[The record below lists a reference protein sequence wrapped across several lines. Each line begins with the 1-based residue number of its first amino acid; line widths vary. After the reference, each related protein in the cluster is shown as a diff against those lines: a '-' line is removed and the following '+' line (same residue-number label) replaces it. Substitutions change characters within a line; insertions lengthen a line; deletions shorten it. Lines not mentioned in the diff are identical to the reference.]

1 MDASVDI
8 RNLDIITKKWG
19 SGPGSIL
26 FKLADTS
33 DLMGEI
39 GTFLNFSI
47 LKRTAEP
54 INEDVHGVP
63 FEPYST
69 SYERLREAKELPT
82 NVDLFFTG
90 QMLEKLTYEQTKTQV
105 RLFFMDSPRRASD
118 HSMKTKNVYG
128 EGGDKLSNAEVAFYV
143 NEIREFFG
151 ISAEERKMIVGMVE
165 DFIADIITRKK

>member
-8 RNLDIITKKWG
+8 KNLDIITKKWG
-19 SGPGSIL
+19 SAAL
-26 FKLADTS
+26 KLADTS

-39 GTFLNFSI
+39 GTFLNFS
-47 LKRTAEP
+47 LLNRTSEG
-54 INEDVHGVP
+54 EDVHGVP

-90 QMLEKLTYEQTKTQV
+90 QMLSSLTYEKTKDQV
-105 RLFFMDSPRRASD
+105 KLFFMNTPRKDSES
-118 HSMKTKNVYG
+118 
-128 EGGDKLSNAEVAFYV
+128 SNSEIAFYV

-151 ISAEERKMIVGMVE
+151 ISAEERTAIAGMVE
-165 DFIADIITRKK
+165 DFMTNITRKK